1 MKVNAV
7 RQLQQSQYSVHGDPR
22 PEAAP
27 ARAAYWQL
35 ALLAAFLVLTSL
47 PQAAHAGLP
56 DLEGKVND
64 IVTWLQ
70 AAGIALFT
78 AGIMWAGYRMVFA
91 GAQFR
96 DVSNILWGGVLAGGA
111 AAFAAWLFS

>member
-1 MKVNAV
+1 MKLHAI
-7 RQLQQSQYSVHGDPR
+7 RPLQQSQYSVYGDPR

-35 ALLAAFLVLTSL
+35 VPLAALLTSL

-70 AAGIALFT
+70 AAGVALFT